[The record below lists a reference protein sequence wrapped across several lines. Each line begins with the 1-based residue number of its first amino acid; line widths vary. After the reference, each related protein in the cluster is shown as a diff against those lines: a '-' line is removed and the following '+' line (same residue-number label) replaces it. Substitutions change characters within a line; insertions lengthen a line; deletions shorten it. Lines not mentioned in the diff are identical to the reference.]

1 MQRAEEQ
8 TPCGSFLP
16 TAYCLLP
23 TPSVHPQELYE
34 ILQHAIAQAGVAR
47 VVLCRLLADA
57 RFGVAA
63 EDRLSLLAVG
73 GCHRLD
79 VGLGELEVILESEK
93 PVLEPERLVPA
104 QL

>member
-23 TPSVHPQELYE
+23 TPSIHPQELYE

-47 VVLCRLLADA
+47 VVLRRLLADA
-57 RFGVAA
+57 RLGVTA
-63 EDRLSLLAVG
+63 EHRPGLLTVG

-79 VGLGELEVILESEK
+79 VGLGKLEMILESEQS
-93 PVLEPERLVPA
+93 VLEPKRLVPA